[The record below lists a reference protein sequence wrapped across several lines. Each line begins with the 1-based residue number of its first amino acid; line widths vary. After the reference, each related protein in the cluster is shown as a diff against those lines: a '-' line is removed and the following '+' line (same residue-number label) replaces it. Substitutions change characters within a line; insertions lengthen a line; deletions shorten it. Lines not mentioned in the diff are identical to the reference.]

1 MPIALTADVHLKPT
15 YEEAPERYDALVDIL
30 NQVQEQ
36 GISEL
41 ILAGDTY
48 DKDITNPALLDE
60 LLKRYPD
67 IQVYMIPGNHDP
79 SIRSEGFT
87 ADNLTLV
94 TEPTWQQL
102 GEQATPFLLI
112 PYRGS
117 QSMGAALAEVEQDQG
132 FPADGA
138 PWYLVGHGDHLTGSK
153 PPNPYEPGI
162 YMPLTGHDLGQYQP
176 SRALLG
182 HIHIRNSAQQV
193 HYPGSPCGLD
203 ITETGRRYF
212 TLLSP
217 ESNNLAA
224 QPIST
229 VVIYLNERLVM
240 LPLPDEATY
249 LRQQLGQLKAQWDL
263 SEGEYQRAVV
273 RLRVTGYSQDRSQ
286 LPPIVQEEL
295 PGVQWEEGS
304 PDLSGVQTLAD
315 PLKVELVQQ
324 MQEKLDREQ
333 ETLQQLDVP
342 QNQVLEKALTYIL
355 NP

>member
-15 YEEAPERYDALVDIL
+15 YHEAPERYDALVDIL
-30 NQVQEQ
+30 DQLQDQ
-36 GISEL
+36 GITEL

-48 DKDITNPALLDE
+48 DKDVTDPSLLDE
-60 LLKRYPD
+60 LLKQYPA

-79 SIRSEGFT
+79 NLRPEAFT

-102 GEQATPFLLI
+102 GEPPTPFLLI
-112 PYRGS
+112 PYQGV
-117 QSMGAALAEVEQDQG
+117 QSMGAALAEVDQDQT

-176 SRALLG
+176 SAALLG
-182 HIHIRNSAQQV
+182 HIHVRNSAQQV

-212 TLLSP
+212 TLLYP
-217 ESNNLAA
+217 ESNTLAA
-224 QPIST
+224 QPINTS
-229 VVIYLNERLVM
+229 VIYLNEHLVM

-249 LRQQLGQLKAQWDL
+249 LRQQLRQLKAQWDFP
-263 SEGEYQRAVV
+263 ETEHQRAVV
-273 RLRVTGYSQDRSQ
+273 RLRLSGYSQDRRQ
-286 LPPIVQEEL
+286 LPPIIHEEL
-295 PGVQWEEGS
+295 PAVQWEEGS
-304 PDLSGVQTLAD
+304 PDIARVQTLAD

-333 ETLQQLDVP
+333 ETLGQLEVP
-342 QNQVLEKALTYIL
+342 RNQVLEKALTYIL